1 MKEQVKKIFS
11 LVSSIFKDNFKL
23 IFFFLLTSIIGNLY
37 SLITNIVFYINS
49 QTLFFSGQICYYAL
63 LLLARLLLILFF
75 VKRIKTKK
83 ESKDLI
89 VVIVAAISLILIGVE
104 DILLTQLIYV
114 NGLILD
120 GPGFII
126 LFNGLII
133 IIQLI
138 IALINFIK
146 FRKSSDKN
154 DYLYLATKYLSISD
168 CLFLF
173 YILFAKLIQLYGWIN
188 DPEILFANYLE
199 GIVCGAITLLL
210 ALIMII
216 KYVIKI
222 KNTKTLEENDK
233 NSYSN

>member
-1 MKEQVKKIFS
+1 M
-11 LVSSIFKDNFKL
+11 
-23 IFFFLLTSIIGNLY
+23 II
-37 SLITNIVFYINS
+37 
-49 QTLFFSGQICYYAL
+49 
-63 LLLARLLLILFF
+63 
-75 VKRIKTKK
+75 
-83 ESKDLI
+83 
-89 VVIVAAISLILIGVE
+89 VIVTVTSLILMGIE

-114 NGLILD
+114 NGLVLD

-126 LFNGLII
+126 LLNGLII

-138 IALINFIK
+138 IALIDFIK

-154 DYLYLATKYLSISD
+154 DYLYLASKYLSISD

-210 ALIMII
+210 ALITII
-216 KYVIKI
+216 KYIIKF
-222 KNTKTLEENDK
+222 KNTKALEENDK

>member
-1 MKEQVKKIFS
+1 MA
-11 LVSSIFKDNFKL
+11 
-23 IFFFLLTSIIGNLY
+23 
-37 SLITNIVFYINS
+37 
-49 QTLFFSGQICYYAL
+49 GQII
-63 LLLARLLLILFF
+63 RN
-75 VKRIKTKK
+75 
-83 ESKDLI
+83 
-89 VVIVAAISLILIGVE
+89 
-104 DILLTQLIYV
+104 TQ
-114 NGLILD
+114 
-120 GPGFII
+120 
-126 LFNGLII
+126 
-133 IIQLI
+133 
-138 IALINFIK
+138 
-146 FRKSSDKN
+146 
-154 DYLYLATKYLSISD
+154 KYLSISD